1 MAKGLTPL
9 KVEKEKR
16 PGRYADGGGLYL
28 QVAKTGTKA
37 WLFRFQLDGR
47 ERFMGLGSVK
57 TFSLKEAR
65 LRARAARQVLSD
77 GIDPIEDRL
86 ARRDAERKNSAA
98 RITFKEAMAKFLA
111 THADL
116 WRNRKH
122 AKQWEVSVRSYA
134 GALMDRPVRAIDTS
148 VINEALAQHWTRIPA
163 TMARVRGRVQ
173 RVCQWV
179 QDGMPLPATGGKAK
193 RHMPALPWQQLPA
206 FMAELRERQ
215 GIPARALEFLILT
228 ASRSGEVREATLD
241 EIDLTQRL
249 WVIPASRT
257 KTGREH
263 RVPLSDRAVE
273 ILRSLPTETGND
285 HVFLSSVGG
294 KGLGD
299 RALLNVLQQDLG
311 RNDVVVHGFRATFKT
326 WCDELSTSRMLL

>member
-9 KVEKEKR
+9 KVGKEKR

-28 QVAKTGTKA
+28 QVGKTGTKA

-148 VINEALAQHWTRIPA
+148 VINEALAQHWTAHPRNHGPRA
-163 TMARVRGRVQ
+163 GEGAARVSMGPGRHALTGNWWQSEAPHACAALAGAPGLHGRACAQRRGRSPPGH
-173 RVCQWV
+173 W
-179 QDGMPLPATGGKAK
+179 
-193 RHMPALPWQQLPA
+193 
-206 FMAELRERQ
+206 
-215 GIPARALEFLILT
+215 
-228 ASRSGEVREATLD
+228 
-241 EIDLTQRL
+241 
-249 WVIPASRT
+249 
-257 KTGREH
+257 
-263 RVPLSDRAVE
+263 
-273 ILRSLPTETGND
+273 
-285 HVFLSSVGG
+285 SS
-294 KGLGD
+294 
-299 RALLNVLQQDLG
+299 
-311 RNDVVVHGFRATFKT
+311 
-326 WCDELSTSRMLL
+326 WS